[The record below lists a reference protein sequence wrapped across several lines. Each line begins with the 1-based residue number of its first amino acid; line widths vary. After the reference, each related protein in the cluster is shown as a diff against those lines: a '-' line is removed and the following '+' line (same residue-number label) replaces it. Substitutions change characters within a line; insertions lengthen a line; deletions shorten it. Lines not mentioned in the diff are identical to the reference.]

1 MLEDVLIPVVAI
13 LTIFGGGTLVLFSIT
28 PVGKALAARILGKKG
43 VATGVEEE
51 TAEEVMELRR
61 EVDGMRHL
69 GEQMS
74 ELGERV
80 DFLERMVA
88 KQRDAE
94 RLPPVRYRMPPE
106 GVAFL
111 FTLTIIGSTVLLFPL
126 VRALAERI
134 RSKNVDAGVRDE
146 LQVLREDLLAE
157 IQQARREIG
166 DLGERVDFTERLLA
180 KKSQT

>member
-1 MLEDVLIPVVAI
+1 
-13 LTIFGGGTLVLFSIT
+13 
-28 PVGKALAARILGKKG
+28 
-43 VATGVEEE
+43 
-51 TAEEVMELRR
+51 
-61 EVDGMRHL
+61 
-69 GEQMS
+69 
-74 ELGERV
+74 
-80 DFLERMVA
+80 
-88 KQRDAE
+88 
-94 RLPPVRYRMPPE
+94 
-106 GVAFL
+106 VAFL